1 MLRRVLLGR
10 VLLAL
15 MAIVSVGLAAAPAE
29 AAFPERAVRI
39 IVPFPAGGSNDVIA
53 RLIGQRLSEIWKQPV
68 VIENRPGAGGNIG
81 TEAVVRSDPDGY
93 TLLVTAPGP
102 LVINPALYSGLSFKP
117 LEDLAPVAL
126 VADVP
131 IVLAVN
137 PQVGATTVA
146 ELIALA
152 KAQPGKLLFGSSGNG
167 TTNHLAGELLKSL
180 AGINMGHVP
189 YRGAAPAMS
198 DLIAG
203 HIPVMFDNLPAV
215 RPQVAGGKIRALAV
229 AGASRSPL
237 VPDLPTMAEAGVAGF
252 DASAWFGLSAPAR
265 TPPEV
270 MKVLVDTVTAIL
282 KEPETAAKFAE
293 LGAQPGTLFGPA
305 FGDYLRSETT
315 KWSGIVRSASVKV
328 D

>member
-1 MLRRVLLGR
+1 M
-10 VLLAL
+10 
-15 MAIVSVGLAAAPAE
+15 
-29 AAFPERAVRI
+29 
-39 IVPFPAGGSNDVIA
+39 
-53 RLIGQRLSEIWKQPV
+53 
-68 VIENRPGAGGNIG
+68 
-81 TEAVVRSDPDGY
+81 
-93 TLLVTAPGP
+93 
-102 LVINPALYSGLSFKP
+102 
-117 LEDLAPVAL
+117 AL

-137 PQVGATTVA
+137 PQLGATTVA
-146 ELIALA
+146 ELVALA

-180 AGINMGHVP
+180 AGINIGHVP

-237 VPDLPTMAEAGVAGF
+237 VPDLPTMAEAGVPGF

-265 TPPEV
+265 TPP
-270 MKVLVDTVTAIL
+270 
-282 KEPETAAKFAE
+282 
-293 LGAQPGTLFGPA
+293 
-305 FGDYLRSETT
+305 
-315 KWSGIVRSASVKV
+315 
-328 D
+328 

>member
-1 MLRRVLLGR
+1 MLRRVLLG
-10 VLLAL
+10 LTAFA
-15 MAIVSVGLAAAPAE
+15 MMGLAAGPAA
-29 AAFPERAVRI
+29 AAFPDRAVRI

-81 TEAVVRSDPDGY
+81 TEAVVRADPDGY

-102 LVINPALYSGLSFKP
+102 LVINPALYANLAFKP
-117 LEDLAPVAL
+117 LDDLAPVAL
-126 VADVP
+126 VANVP

-167 TTNHLAGELLKSL
+167 TTNHLAGELLKTL
-180 AGINMGHVP
+180 AGINIAHVP

-203 HIPVMFDNLPAV
+203 HIPILFDNLPAV

-229 AGASRSPL
+229 AGAARSPL
-237 VPDLPTMAEAGVAGF
+237 YPELPTMIEAGVAGF
-252 DASAWFGLSAPAR
+252 DASAWFGLSAPAK

-270 MKVLVDTVTAIL
+270 MKVLVDTVTTIL
-282 KEPETAAKFAE
+282 REPETVAKFAE
-293 LGAQPGTLFGPA
+293 LGAEPGALFGAA
-305 FGDYLRSETT
+305 FGEYLRTETT
-315 KWSGIVRSASVKV
+315 KWAGIVRSAAVKV